1 MLLLIAQKIRVLIY
15 SVVCYAERQASL
27 EPETKITF
35 RFQWKRLVYLDIQNI
50 LKWMFLPWKR
60 DILWDSMIWQ
70 ILFLSWQF
78 VWVDELLFA
87 VRAVSGFFINLPIF
101 PQPPESPGILPA
113 AGDHLLQEPTGGLQV
128 QQGAQVQVRQEQAD
142 HRRGDDTCQQT
153 HLGE

>member
-1 MLLLIAQKIRVLIY
+1 MEKISAY
-15 SVVCYAERQASL
+15 
-27 EPETKITF
+27 TKY
-35 RFQWKRLVYLDIQNI
+35 VE

-101 PQPPESPGILPA
+101 PQPPESPGILPT

-142 HRRGDDTCQQT
+142 HRRGDDTGQQT
-153 HLGE
+153 HLAEIKWHIGRKLSSTYLNSLFCNHYTASTTGYQRSTLIG